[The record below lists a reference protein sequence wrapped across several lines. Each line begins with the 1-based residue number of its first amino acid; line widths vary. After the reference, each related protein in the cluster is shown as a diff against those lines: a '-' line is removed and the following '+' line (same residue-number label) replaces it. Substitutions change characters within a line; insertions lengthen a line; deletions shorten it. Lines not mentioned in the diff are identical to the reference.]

1 MNNGGKI
8 ESDEGPYFKQKNP
21 GLLRGLFV
29 LKRNYFLPGF
39 EMAPAPAQLQF
50 LKHSPFIL
58 QAEERDLF
66 IVLFCKG
73 IHELGLL
80 PEIQEFL
87 IGQGLD
93 LIGN

>member
-39 EMAPAPAQLQF
+39 EMAHAPAQLQF

-73 IHELGLL
+73 IHELGLSQKSKSSSL
-80 PEIQEFL
+80 GKVL
-87 IGQGLD
+87 I
-93 LIGN
+93 